1 MPRSEDSIALMPAP
15 YGSELY
21 RASLKLRDEVLR
33 QPLGLT
39 LTAEE
44 LADDAF
50 RTHFCAV
57 ADGAVVG
64 SVSLRPVDQQT
75 LQLKQMAVIEARRGE
90 HIGARLLAFAEA
102 HARSDAYRVIV
113 LHARL
118 GADGFYAR
126 LGYGC
131 EGEPFDENTI
141 PHIKMTKR
149 LG

>member
-75 LQLKQMAVIEARRGE
+75 LQFKQMAVAQPRAAKATASSCSTPASAPTVSTPGSATVARASPSTRTPS
-90 HIGARLLAFAEA
+90 RT
-102 HARSDAYRVIV
+102 S
-113 LHARL
+113 
-118 GADGFYAR
+118 
-126 LGYGC
+126 
-131 EGEPFDENTI
+131 
-141 PHIKMTKR
+141 K
-149 LG
+149 

>member
-21 RASLKLRDEVLR
+21 CARLKLRDEVLR

-57 ADGAVVG
+57 ADGAVIG
-64 SVSLRPVDQQT
+64 PSRCGRS
-75 LQLKQMAVIEARRGE
+75 INRRCSSS
-90 HIGARLLAFAEA
+90 RW
-102 HARSDAYRVIV
+102 
-113 LHARL
+113 
-118 GADGFYAR
+118 
-126 LGYGC
+126 
-131 EGEPFDENTI
+131 P
-141 PHIKMTKR
+141 
-149 LG
+149 